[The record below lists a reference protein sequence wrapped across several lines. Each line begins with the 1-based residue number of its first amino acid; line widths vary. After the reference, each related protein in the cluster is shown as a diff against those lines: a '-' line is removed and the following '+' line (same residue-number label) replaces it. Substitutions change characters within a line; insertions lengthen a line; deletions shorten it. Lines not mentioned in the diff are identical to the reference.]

1 MKKMVVLA
9 ALVLALGNGGFAQS
23 VVAQHATVQKDKD
36 PGKKKYEKHKH
47 KHKHRH
53 MKRTRKH
60 KK

>member
-1 MKKMVVLA
+1 MKNMVVLL
-9 ALVLALGNGGFAQS
+9 ALALALGNSVVAQS

-36 PGKKKYEKHKH
+36 PGKKKYQKHKH

-53 MKRTRKH
+53 MKHTKKH